1 MLETT
6 SSVRAIDVLRVDKYR
21 HKRSTTMPEVI
32 KKIGICLLA
41 VILAVALAIPTVAL
55 AGLGSM

>member
-1 MLETT
+1 
-6 SSVRAIDVLRVDKYR
+6 
-21 HKRSTTMPEVI
+21 MPEAI